1 MNKKQATGGEQAMKT
16 LRLLMPQWQGG
27 YDESGFPGRIYP
39 LGARLLAWLAPRSEA
54 PLVEVPVEPWTGAAP
69 VKDGG
74 VFYRQEILRQMR
86 AARSI
91 IDAYA
96 PDRVITFGG
105 DCLISQAPF
114 AYLNERYDGELG
126 IVWIDAHPDV
136 TTPRD
141 FDHAHAMVL
150 GNLLGEGEPL
160 MAAEVKKR
168 YSPEQVA
175 LVGVDGVF
183 AHEREAIDRLGLKV
197 IPSRDIMLGSDAVTA
212 WIREKGFAR
221 VAVHLDLD
229 VLDPAF
235 FRSLLFVNPDV
246 EEHIESEHGKTR
258 LRDIG
263 RLLKD
268 IAAEADV
275 VGMSFAEHMPWDAL
289 NLKTMLDELPF
300 LK

>member
-1 MNKKQATGGEQAMKT
+1 MSYEKPIKT

-27 YDESGFPGRIYP
+27 YDESEFPGQIYP
-39 LGARLLAWLAPRSEA
+39 LGARLLAWLAPDSDA
-54 PLVEVPVEPWTGAAP
+54 PLVEVPVEPWTGAEP

-86 AARSI
+86 SARNI

-114 AYLNERYDGELG
+114 AYLNERYEGQIGL
-126 IVWIDAHPDV
+126 IWIDAHPDV
-136 TTPRD
+136 TTPKD

-160 MAAEVKKR
+160 LANEVKRPYFPK
-168 YSPEQVA
+168 QVA
-175 LVGVDGVF
+175 LVGVDGVLP
-183 AHEREAIDRLGLKV
+183 HERETIDRFGLKI
-197 IPSRDIMLGSDAVTA
+197 IPSREIEAITS
-212 WIREKGFAR
+212 WIRDNGFKR

-229 VLDPAF
+229 VLDPKI
-235 FRSLLFVNPDV
+235 FRSLLFCNPNV
-246 EEHIESEHGKTR
+246 EDHIESEHGKAKIQ
-258 LRDIG
+258 DIG
-263 RLLKD
+263 RILKN
-268 IAAEADV
+268 ISALAEV

-289 NLKTMLDELPF
+289 SLKKMLSELPF
-300 LK
+300 MK